1 MEQSQR
7 VKQSRPPL
15 LYISQPKFPLP
26 NTPMQKQYTME
37 IQRNETVAEPPIL
50 NEAKEQDNTF
60 VKADKLD
67 VPKDDLIIIADDAT

>member
-7 VKQSRPPL
+7 IKQSRPPL

-50 NEAKEQDNTF
+50 NATKEQDNTF
-60 VKADKLD
+60 R
-67 VPKDDLIIIADDAT
+67 

>member
-7 VKQSRPPL
+7 IKQSRPPL
-15 LYISQPKFPLP
+15 LYISQPRFPLP

-67 VPKDDLIIIADDAT
+67 DHKDDSNHHSG

>member
-7 VKQSRPPL
+7 IKQSRPPL

-26 NTPMQKQYTME
+26 NTLMQKQYTME

-50 NEAKEQDNTF
+50 NAAKEQDNIF

-67 VPKDDLIIIADDAT
+67 DHKDDSNHHSG